1 MLNGVFGVKH
11 PLQIRVLSFKEIS
24 LVRYIVR
31 RLGFL
36 ALTLLLT
43 SLIVFT
49 ITQLLPGD
57 VARVVLGREAG
68 EAALEAFREEEGL
81 NDPLPVQY
89 GRWLFNFV
97 SGDWGESLST
107 RSPILPVVLGR
118 VRNSLMLAGVTML
131 IGAPLALLL
140 GVIAGLNENNWLD
153 NLISITSLSV
163 VGLPE
168 FVTGIL
174 LIEIFSRRLG
184 LLPANS
190 SIRLDATFAEAL
202 PMLILPAIT
211 ATLVLLAY
219 IARLTR
225 AGVVEELK
233 RAYVRTAVLKGI
245 PYRDVIFKHVLRNAL
260 MPTVTV
266 IAISFGWLI
275 SGLIVIENV
284 FNYPGLGRLLIFAID
299 RRDLPLMQAVTM
311 VTVLGFALAN
321 LAADLL
327 YAYLDPRIR
336 LG

>member
-1 MLNGVFGVKH
+1 MT
-11 PLQIRVLSFKEIS
+11 
-24 LVRYIVR
+24 RYIIR
-31 RLGFL
+31 RIGFL

-49 ITQLLPGD
+49 VTQFLPGD

-68 EAALEAFREEEGL
+68 EEQLEAFREEFGL

-89 GRWLFNFV
+89 VNWLGDFMR
-97 SGDWGESLST
+97 GDWGRSLST
-107 RSPILPVVLGR
+107 RSEIYPVVMARL
-118 VRNSLMLAGVTML
+118 RNSMMLAALTML
-131 IGAPLALLL
+131 IGVPLSVLL
-140 GVIAGLNENNWLD
+140 GVIAGLNENKVAD
-153 NLISITSLSV
+153 NSISIGSLSV

-190 SIRLDATFAEAL
+190 SIPLDASFVEAL

-233 RAYVRTAVLKGI
+233 KPYVRTATLKGI
-245 PYRDVIFKHVLRNAL
+245 SQHAVTFKHVLRNAL
-260 MPTVTV
+260 LPTITV

-284 FNYPGLGRLLIFAID
+284 FNYPGLGRLLVFAID
-299 RRDLPLMQAVTM
+299 RRDLPLLQAVTM
-311 VTVLGFALAN
+311 VTVFGFALAN
-321 LAADLL
+321 LGADLV

>member
-1 MLNGVFGVKH
+1 MR
-11 PLQIRVLSFKEIS
+11 RVAF
-24 LVRYIVR
+24 
-31 RLGFL
+31 LG
-36 ALTLLLT
+36 LTLLVT
-43 SLIVFT
+43 SLIIFIV
-49 ITQLLPGD
+49 TQFLPGD
-57 VARVVLGREAG
+57 VARIVLGREAG
-68 EAALEAFREEEGL
+68 QEQLEAFRQEFGL

-89 GRWLFNFV
+89 VRWLTDFLR
-97 SGDWGESLST
+97 GDWGISLST
-107 RSPILPVVLGR
+107 RSEIYPVVMDRL
-118 VRNSLMLAGVTML
+118 RNSMMLAALTML
-131 IGAPLALLL
+131 IGVPLSIFL
-140 GVIAGLNENNWLD
+140 GVVAGLNEDKLVD
-153 NLISITSLSV
+153 STISIGSLSV

-190 SIRLDATFAEAL
+190 SIPLDASFFEAL

-233 RAYVRTAVLKGI
+233 KPYVRTATLKGI
-245 PYRDVIFKHVLRNAL
+245 PQLTVTFKHVLRNAL
-260 MPTVTV
+260 LPTITV

-284 FNYPGLGRLLIFAID
+284 FNYPGLGRLLVFAID
-299 RRDLPLMQAVTM
+299 RQDLPLIQAVTM
-311 VTVLGFALAN
+311 VTVFGFAFAN

>member
-1 MLNGVFGVKH
+1 MA
-11 PLQIRVLSFKEIS
+11 
-24 LVRYIVR
+24 RYLLR

-43 SLIVFT
+43 SLIVFV

-68 EAALEAFREEEGL
+68 EAALEAYREQYGL
-81 NDPLPVQY
+81 NDPLPQQY
-89 GRWLFNFV
+89 GRWLVNFMT
-97 SGDWGESLST
+97 GDWGDSLAT
-107 RSPILPVVLGR
+107 RTPIRSVVLQR
-118 VRNSLMLAGVTML
+118 LRNSLMLTL
-131 IGAPLALLL
+131 ITLAIAVPLAVIL
-140 GVIAGLNENNWLD
+140 GIVAGLNQDRAAD
-153 NLISITSLSV
+153 NLISIASLSV

-168 FVTGIL
+168 FVTGLI
-174 LIEIFSRRLG
+174 LIELFARWLK
-184 LLPANS
+184 LFPANS
-190 SIRLDATFAEAL
+190 SIRVDATLAQAL
-202 PMLILPAIT
+202 PMLVLPALT

-225 AGVVEELK
+225 AGVVEELR
-233 RAYVRTAVLKGI
+233 RAYVRTAVLKGL
-245 PYRDVIFKHVLRNAL
+245 PWRTVIVRHVLRNAL
-260 MPTVTV
+260 LPTITV

-284 FNYPGLGRLLIFAID
+284 FNYPGLGRLLVFAID

-327 YAYLDPRIR
+327 YAYLNPRIR
-336 LG
+336 LS